1 MRPSPTNEGRVLRLY
16 WVSANVVGRPPWSN
30 PGQGRGIR
38 RAETIRIFDKPAVI
52 KIRIRR
58 WNLPAPRPGAG
69 RAGLSPLPL
78 ALLNVIGIVLA
89 CLAAVF
95 LFVAAG
101 TALIVIPLCAVV
113 RLAALFGKR
122 PAGGTGQGAGKRR
135 SFAALRGRCLPR
147 WPVKSGRT
155 SGSGTSGTPSAGPVD
170 PGCAGLG
177 QTELAM
183 MDNIRD
189 FAATSARQIMIPR
202 TEVACLYA
210 DLPIVENRAIA
221 MLGKHTRY
229 PVCERDKDHIIG
241 YVHIKDLLCAGSDER
256 DIRAIVRPIL
266 RFPESVPISR
276 LLGHLQQNGAR
287 IALLVDE
294 YGGTA
299 GIVTVE
305 DIVEE
310 IVGEMR
316 DEFDA
321 FRPAIVE
328 REDMTFSVDG
338 LLLIDEFN
346 AHFGTRIE
354 PGELDTIGGWMYAR
368 LELPPREGQSVPL
381 GEFRLVVEEVDH
393 LRISRLIV
401 CRAGEEGGW
410 QDVS

>member
-1 MRPSPTNEGRVLRLY
+1 LNS
-16 WVSANVVGRPPWSN
+16 
-30 PGQGRGIR
+30 
-38 RAETIRIFDKPAVI
+38 
-52 KIRIRR
+52 
-58 WNLPAPRPGAG
+58 
-69 RAGLSPLPL
+69 LPL
-78 ALLNVIGIVLA
+78 VLLDVIGVVLA
-89 CLAAVF
+89 CLAAVI
-95 LFVAAG
+95 LFVTAG
-101 TALIVIPLCAVV
+101 TALVVVPLCAVV
-113 RLAALFGKR
+113 RLAALIGKR
-122 PAGGTGQGAGKRR
+122 TSGGTGQASGRR
-135 SFAALRGRCLPR
+135 QSFAALRRRCRPR
-147 WPVKSGRT
+147 WVSEPGRK
-155 SGSGTSGTPSAGPVD
+155 SGSGKSGAPTADSAD

-183 MDNIRD
+183 MDNIRG
-189 FAATSARQIMIPR
+189 FAATSAREIMIPR

-210 DLPIVENRAIA
+210 DLPIAENRTIA
-221 MLGKHTRY
+221 VFGRHTRY

-241 YVHIKDLLCAGSDER
+241 YVHIKDLLCAGNDER

-276 LLGHLQQNGAR
+276 LLGHLQQNGAQ

-299 GIVTVE
+299 GIVTAE

-338 LLLIDEFN
+338 MLHIDEFN
-346 AHFGTRIE
+346 AYFGTQID

-368 LELPPREGQSVPL
+368 LDLPPRKGQSVPL
-381 GEFRLVVEEVDH
+381 GDFRLVVEEVDH

-401 CRAGEEGGW
+401 CRAGEEDGW